1 MRTELEKTLD
11 QLHHQLQDVSELDD
25 DERERLR
32 TTVQQIKASLDET
45 EVSSYSLATG
55 LQTATQSFSDAHPK
69 LTENLGRVADMLS
82 QMGI

>member
-11 QLHHQLQDVSELDD
+11 QLHLQLQDVSELDE
-25 DERERLR
+25 DEREQLR
-32 TTVQQIKASLDET
+32 ETIAKIKSSLDES
-45 EVSSYSLATG
+45 EVNSHSLATG
-55 LQTATQSFSDAHPK
+55 LQTATQSFSDTHPK

>member
-11 QLHHQLQDVSELDD
+11 QLHLQLQDVSELDE
-25 DERERLR
+25 DEREQLR
-32 TTVQQIKASLDET
+32 TTVAKIKSSLDEA
-45 EVSSYSLATG
+45 EVNSHSLATG
-55 LQTATQSFSDAHPK
+55 LQAATQSFSDAHPK